1 MILTLVIIVT
11 TQIFNSSTMYS
22 LITQTTVEEEK
33 AKRIALG
40 GVQVAMSQLFTGTE
54 QNDESQIKLLAR
66 TVPSI
71 NRWQR
76 FPLTEEQEGIDGQ
89 LELCI
94 ICEQG
99 KLNIN
104 TVYDFSK
111 KKFIDE
117 DKPNGGMK
125 TIAEQ
130 FFKGMK
136 EYTGKDLFP
145 VFEKLLK
152 NRGYPFNDVTELF
165 SSPEFSLFKNTI
177 FYEPPTAGLKGKR
190 PVYLTDL
197 FTVDT
202 SSIRMQPWLFSD
214 SVCAVL
220 GLSRAGDGEIKKR
233 AEEIQGMIKTVKVAA
248 DWKTD
253 WDKFLKPLYGK
264 DFTSLPKNIDSV
276 FDSQFAPLTFSVL
289 SYGKVGKI
297 IQRMLVI
304 VEKHSVKKGSSASPF
319 IIKKMYW
326 I

>member
-1 MILTLVIIVT
+1 
-11 TQIFNSSTMYS
+11 MYS

-33 AKRIALG
+33 AKRLALG

-54 QNDESQIKLLAR
+54 QSDESQMKLLAR
-66 TVPSI
+66 IVPLI

-76 FPLTEEQEGIDGQ
+76 FSLEQEQDGIDGQ

-94 ICEQG
+94 MCEQG

-104 TVYDFSK
+104 HVYDFSK

-117 DKPNGGMK
+117 DKPNGGVK
-125 TIAEQ
+125 KFTEQ
-130 FFKGMK
+130 FFKALK

-145 VFEKLLK
+145 AFEKLLK
-152 NRGYPFNDVTELF
+152 SRGYPFNDVTELF
-165 SSPEFSLFKNTI
+165 QSPEFSPLKNAI
-177 FYEPPTAGLKGKR
+177 FYDPPTAGTQGKR

-197 FTVDT
+197 FTVDS
-202 SSIRMQPWLFSD
+202 SSIKMQPWLLSD
-214 SVCAVL
+214 SVCALL
-220 GLSRAGDGEIKKR
+220 GLARAGDGEIKKR

-248 DWKTD
+248 DWKID
-253 WDKFLKPLYGK
+253 WDNFLKPLYGK

-297 IQRMLVI
+297 MQRMLVI

-319 IIKKMYW
+319 IIRKMYW